1 MSSFDRLGQ
10 GRRPCI
16 GLLGRC
22 TPRSA
27 VPPRECGIVAR
38 APKAGKRCSPLPL
51 AMLPSLGSV
60 LTPVF
65 VPLLQVGSAAAEA
78 STAKLELRELRV
90 HCKSHCAHCCF
101 G

>member
-1 MSSFDRLGQ
+1 M
-10 GRRPCI
+10 
-16 GLLGRC
+16 
-22 TPRSA
+22 
-27 VPPRECGIVAR
+27 PPREGGIVAR

-78 STAKLELRELRV
+78 STAKLELRGRRADP
-90 HCKSHCAHCCF
+90 KSQYADHCF